1 MRLNVV
7 SRAAGVTAG
16 LGISLLGAGTAL
28 SQQSLFASI
37 DQKTLQMTLLQNVQ
51 SGSTKQTFEQA
62 LRTFF
67 VAADADSDG
76 EITQRDVQL
85 HKAMEETQSRAQAIQ
100 QAMRYDL
107 DGDGF
112 VTEVEIQRGISYE
125 LRSQTSPNA
134 GGNPGPSVRDA
145 IAGQIASRVRAIMS
159 LDADN
164 DGKVSLLEAA
174 KSAKPNRSGGFSAR
188 AQQLLE
194 LDATSSGVVTLAA
207 YEAMGAKLFH
217 LIDTDRDGVVSQ
229 QEMSDYRTRA
239 ERAGCEMPMASEKA
253 RVILFGSYET
263 ETLSNVTLGSQEN
276 VVHTGR
282 VNIEPGADPVYVVL
296 TSHAPTIWQFTGA
309 TERVE
314 RVVLASQSTGPN
326 RSDPGQRPLAG
337 VTGLGKE
344 RVTFFNRPNCLPYF
358 YEVPSAGSF
367 QSVGTVRT
375 GTGKTPEVTSAV
387 YEVRSFAA
395 PSGAFISVKK
405 DKNAEPVGP
414 ANETITNAPNSEAKS
429 DLFRFSPGG
438 VVDIDPQ
445 AVVGSA
451 PAQKYE
457 VMPQQ
462 AGLVQLL
469 SSGALVRAKGGEYI
483 VKQKTRFPSGL
494 HGAHSVT
501 FLLPTGVPYPDG
513 DPGHSCVVIEETGLT
528 KGAGCR

>member
-1 MRLNVV
+1 MRLHVV

-37 DQKTLQMTLLQNVQ
+37 DRKTLQQTLLQNVQ
-51 SGSTKQTFEQA
+51 SGSTKQTYDQA
-62 LRTFF
+62 VRAFF
-67 VAADADSDG
+67 VATDADSDG

-85 HKAMEETQSRAQAIQ
+85 HKAMEEGQSRAQAVQ
-100 QAMRYDL
+100 QAMRYDI

-125 LRSQTSPNA
+125 LRSQTSPLA
-134 GGNPGPSVRDA
+134 GGNTSPSVRDA
-145 IAGQIASRVRAIMS
+145 IVGQIASRTRAIMS

-164 DGKVSLLEAA
+164 DGKVSLIEAA
-174 KSAKPNRSGGFSAR
+174 KSMKPNHSGGLSTR

-194 LDATSSGVVTLAA
+194 LDATSSGVVTFAA
-207 YEAMGAKLFH
+207 YEAMGAELFQQ
-217 LIDTDRDGVVSQ
+217 IDADRDGVVSQ

-239 ERAGCEMPMASEKA
+239 ERAGCEMPRASEKA
-253 RVILFGSYET
+253 QVVLFGSYET
-263 ETLSNVTLGSQEN
+263 ETLSNVTLGSQDN

-282 VNIEPGADPVYVVL
+282 VNIETGADPVYVVL
-296 TSHAPTIWQFTGA
+296 TSYAPTIWQVTGA

-314 RVVLASQSTGPN
+314 RVVVTSLFTGPN
-326 RSDPGQRPLAG
+326 RGEPGQRPLAG

-344 RVTFFNRPNCLPYF
+344 RVVFFNRPNCLPYF
-358 YEVPSAGSF
+358 YEAPSAGSF

-375 GTGKTPEVTSAV
+375 ATGKAPEVTSAA
-387 YEVRSFAA
+387 YDVRSFAA
-395 PSGAFISVKK
+395 PSGAIVSVKK
-405 DKNAEPVGP
+405 NKNAEPVGP
-414 ANETITNAPNSEAKS
+414 ANETITNAPNSDAKS
-429 DLFRFSPGG
+429 DLFRYSPGG

-445 AVVGSA
+445 AVVGSV

-469 SSGALVRAKGGEYI
+469 VSGALVRAKGGEYI
-483 VKQKTRFPSGL
+483 VKQKTRFPAGL
-494 HGAHSVT
+494 AGAHSVT
-501 FLLPTGVPYPDG
+501 FLLPTGVPYPEG
-513 DPGHSCVVIEETGLT
+513 DSGHSCVVIEETGL
-528 KGAGCR
+528 KRGAGCR

>member
-1 MRLNVV
+1 MDMRLHVV

-28 SQQSLFASI
+28 SQQSLFESI

-112 VTEVEIQRGISYE
+112 VTEVEIHRGISYE
-125 LRSQTSPNA
+125 LRSQMSPL
-134 GGNPGPSVRDA
+134 PGPSVRNA

-164 DGKVSLLEAA
+164 DGKVSSLEAA
-174 KSAKPNRSGGFSAR
+174 KSTKPNNSGGFSTR

-194 LDATSSGVVTLAA
+194 LDPTSSGVVTLAA
-207 YEAMGAKLFH
+207 YEAIGAKLFQQ
-217 LIDTDRDGVVSQ
+217 IDADRDGVVSQ

-239 ERAGCEMPMASEKA
+239 ERAGCEMPKASEKA
-253 RVILFGSYET
+253 QVVLLGSYET
-263 ETLSNVTLGSQEN
+263 ETLSNVTLGSQDN

-282 VNIEPGADPVYVVL
+282 VNIETGADPVYVVL
-296 TSHAPTIWQFTGA
+296 TSYAPTIWQFTGA

-314 RVVLASQSTGPN
+314 RVVVTSLATGPN
-326 RSDPGQRPLAG
+326 RNEPGQRPLAG
-337 VTGLGKE
+337 VTGVGKE
-344 RVTFFNRPNCLPYF
+344 RVVFFNRPNCLPYF
-358 YEVPSAGSF
+358 YEAPSTGSF
-367 QSVGTVRT
+367 QSVGAVRT
-375 GTGKTPEVTSAV
+375 ATGKAPEVTSAV

-395 PSGAFISVKK
+395 PSGAIVSVKK

-414 ANETITNAPNSEAKS
+414 ANETITNAPNSDAKS
-429 DLFRFSPGG
+429 DLFRYSPGG

-445 AVVGSA
+445 AVVGSV

-469 SSGALVRAKGGEYI
+469 VSGALVRAKGGEYI
-483 VKQKTRFPSGL
+483 VKQKTRFPAGL
-494 HGAHSVT
+494 AGAHSVT
-501 FLLPTGVPYPDG
+501 FLLPTGVPYPEG
-513 DPGHSCVVIEETGLT
+513 DPGHSCVVIEETGL
-528 KGAGCR
+528 KRGAGCR

>member
-1 MRLNVV
+1 MRLHFV

-16 LGISLLGAGTAL
+16 LGISLLGAGPAW
-28 SQQSLFASI
+28 SQQSRVASI
-37 DQKTLQMTLLQNVQ
+37 DAKTLQQTLLQNVQ
-51 SGSTKQTFEQA
+51 SGSTKQTYEQA
-62 LRTFF
+62 LRAFF

-85 HKAMEETQSRAQAIQ
+85 HKVMEETQSRALAVQ

-125 LRSQTSPNA
+125 LRSQTSPL
-134 GGNPGPSVRDA
+134 PGPSVRDA

-164 DGKVSLLEAA
+164 DGKVSSLEAA
-174 KSAKPNRSGGFSAR
+174 KSVKPNRNGGFSTR

-207 YEAMGAKLFH
+207 YEAMGAELFQQ
-217 LIDTDRDGVVSQ
+217 IDADRDGVISQ

-239 ERAGCEMPMASEKA
+239 ERAGCEMPRASEKA
-253 RVILFGSYET
+253 QVVLFGSYET
-263 ETLSNVTLGSQEN
+263 ETLSNVTLGSQDN
-276 VVHTGR
+276 VVHAGR
-282 VNIEPGADPVYVVL
+282 VNIETGADPVYVVL
-296 TSHAPTIWQFTGA
+296 TSYAPTIWQFTGA

-314 RVVLASQSTGPN
+314 RVVVTSLSTGPN
-326 RSDPGQRPLAG
+326 RSEPGQRPLAG
-337 VTGLGKE
+337 VTGVGKE
-344 RVTFFNRPNCLPYF
+344 RVVFFNRPNCLPYF
-358 YEVPSAGSF
+358 YESPSAGSF
-367 QSVGTVRT
+367 QSVGSVRT
-375 GTGKTPEVTSAV
+375 ATGKAPDVTSAV
-387 YEVRSFAA
+387 YAVRSFAA
-395 PSGAFISVKK
+395 PSGAIVSVKK

-414 ANETITNAPNSEAKS
+414 ANETITNAPNSDAKS
-429 DLFRFSPGG
+429 DLFRYSPGG

-494 HGAHSVT
+494 AGAHSVT
-501 FLLPTGVPYPDG
+501 FLLPTGVPYPEG
-513 DPGHSCVVIEETGLT
+513 DPGHSCVVIEETGL
-528 KGAGCR
+528 KRGAGCR